1 MAEVV
6 AEEEEEAVDLGE
18 VLEGQR
24 EDRQGVVGFLVDED
38 SRLLAGDI
46 VDPLVGLLVAS
57 MVDLQVASMVHDETV
72 VSIIS

>member
-1 MAEVV
+1 VAEVV
-6 AEEEEEAVDLGE
+6 AEEEAVDLGE